1 MTIELTKSEQAFVDA
16 CEVRP
21 HDMTAMD
28 LVAIIR
34 KLQANA
40 APYLARIA
48 ELEAENARLRSV
60 FVPPGSS
67 LILIAPEAA
76 SQDEMHDTAKRA
88 ADVHDGPVIVMAHDW
103 QSMSA
108 DELRTRINGATP
120 PAQKHPKYERSWLSK
135 QTDDK
140 LADLYVDHVG
150 FFDMNG
156 MMLEREN
163 MIETLAAIIG
173 DP

>member
-1 MTIELTKSEQAFVDA
+1 MNEPKYPAVVAYIQNDA
-16 CEVRP
+16 GLLLSV
-21 HDMTAMD
+21 T
-28 LVAIIR
+28 R
-34 KLQANA
+34 KGTGEDA
-40 APYLARIA
+40 AP
-48 ELEAENARLRSV
+48 
-60 FVPPGSS
+60 GG
-67 LILIAPEAA
+67 
-76 SQDEMHDTAKRA
+76 KC
-88 ADVHDGPVIVMAHDW
+88 
-103 QSMSA
+103 
-108 DELRTRINGATP
+108 GATP